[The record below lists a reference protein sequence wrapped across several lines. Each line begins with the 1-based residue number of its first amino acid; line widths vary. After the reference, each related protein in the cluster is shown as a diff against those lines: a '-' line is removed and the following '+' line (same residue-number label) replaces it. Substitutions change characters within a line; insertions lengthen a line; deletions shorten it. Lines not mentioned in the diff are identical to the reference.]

1 MAKKLRLTEDEKKQ
15 IWAMVYERVSFLSVT
30 DYNLTDAERRLAF
43 DKKYKEILDGKYGL
57 LLKIVLKQ
65 YHKESIRDILE
76 DGKRKSKDVI

>member
-43 DKKYKEILDGKYGL
+43 DKNIKKY
-57 LLKIVLKQ
+57 
-65 YHKESIRDILE
+65 
-76 DGKRKSKDVI
+76 